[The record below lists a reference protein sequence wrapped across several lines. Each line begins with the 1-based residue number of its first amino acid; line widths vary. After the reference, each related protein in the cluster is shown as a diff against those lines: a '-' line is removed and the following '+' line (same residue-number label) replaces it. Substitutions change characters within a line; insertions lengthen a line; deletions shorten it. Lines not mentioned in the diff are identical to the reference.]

1 MTAEFTVMGDAMSSG
16 ADIQALAKSAD
27 VVVFHSPVT
36 DLAGLDEL
44 LEASGREWRAI
55 EMGMG
60 SADSRE
66 QFARLKALTG
76 SPTLPQVFINGRF
89 VGGLRDA
96 EARILV
102 AERHQSAAAWMGYL
116 GLLPFLAGGAG
127 PWFGLDWLAGWLIA
141 YGAVILSFVGAIH
154 WGVAMGRR
162 NPSPEWFYAS
172 VMPAL
177 VGWIALLL
185 PGLIGLPLLVA
196 GFIGWRVWEYRGMA
210 PGLPRWFRRLRTALT
225 VGAVLGLSA
234 GWLAL
239 LPVTGTA

>member
-1 MTAEFTVMGDAMSSG
+1 MSSG
-16 ADIQALAKSAD
+16 HDIQELAKSAE

-44 LEASGREWRAI
+44 LEASGREWRAV
-55 EMGMG
+55 ELGMG

-66 QFARLKALTG
+66 QFGRLKSLTG
-76 SPTLPQVFINGRF
+76 STTLPQVFINGRF

-102 AERHQSAAAWMGYL
+102 ADRHQMAAAWMGYL
-116 GLLPFLAGGAG
+116 GLLPFLAGAAG
-127 PWFGLDWLAGWLIA
+127 PWLGMEWMAEWLLA

-154 WGVAMGRR
+154 WGLAMARR
-162 NPSPEWFYAS
+162 NPPPEWFYAS

-177 VGWIALLL
+177 AGWVALLL
-185 PGLIGLPLLVA
+185 PRLIALPLLAV
-196 GFIGWRVWEYRGMA
+196 GFIGWRVWEHRSVS
-210 PGLPRWFRRLRTALT
+210 PGLPRWFRRLRTVLT
-225 VGAVLGLSA
+225 AGAVLGLTA

-239 LPVTGTA
+239 LPFTGTA

>member
-1 MTAEFTVMGDAMSSG
+1 MSSG
-16 ADIQALAKSAD
+16 HDIQELAKSAE

-44 LEASGREWRAI
+44 LEGSGREWRAI

-60 SADSRE
+60 SAESRD
-66 QFARLKALTG
+66 QFARLKSLTG
-76 SPTLPQVFINGRF
+76 SATLPQVFINGRF

-96 EARILV
+96 EARIAL
-102 AERHQSAAAWMGYL
+102 ADRHQTAAAWMGYL
-116 GLLPFLAGGAG
+116 GLLPFFAGAAG
-127 PWFGLDWLAGWLIA
+127 PWLGIDWLAGWLLA

-162 NPSPEWFYAS
+162 NSAPEWFYAS
-172 VMPAL
+172 VTPAL
-177 VGWIALLL
+177 AGWVALLL
-185 PGLIGLPLLVA
+185 PRLIGLPLLAAAFV
-196 GFIGWRVWEYRGMA
+196 GWRLWEYRGSA

-225 VGAVLGLSA
+225 IGAVLSLVA

-239 LPVTGTA
+239 LPFTGTV